1 MGNLIGID
9 SHKKQQIEGKDL
21 NVRREC
27 KHTQIVE
34 IFVPARS
41 VKL

>member
-9 SHKKQQIEGKDL
+9 SHKKQQIEGKT
-21 NVRREC
+21 REC